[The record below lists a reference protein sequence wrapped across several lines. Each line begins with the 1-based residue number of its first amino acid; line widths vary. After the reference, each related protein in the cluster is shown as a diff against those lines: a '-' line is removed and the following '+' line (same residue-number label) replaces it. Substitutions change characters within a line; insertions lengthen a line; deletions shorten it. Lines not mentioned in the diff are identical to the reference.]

1 MVRTAVRTSGA
12 CLLAV
17 SLALTLLVVGA
28 PKADAAVRPNAESLM
43 VRKIND
49 TRAAR
54 GLPRLTANLQM
65 KRIARQWTNNMAR
78 VNYVYHRPNLASVVD
93 GNYDRLAENVG
104 YTRLAGV
111 SDAELVDRLH
121 KAFMASDGHRAQI
134 LGRFNMVGVG
144 ILRQS
149 DGRMWVTV
157 NFLKGPL
164 GGFPLYADADD
175 SAHEREIA
183 TLFVRGAVRGCD
195 SDSFC
200 PRVNGSRQ
208 YVATVLDRAL
218 RTRDASRWLDGRCG
232 SSSACRHGDITKVQ
246 LAEMLARVLNLD
258 PAYGTRFTDVAAGDR
273 AEVYAV
279 LRHDLMGGC
288 STSRFCPGRAVS
300 RAGAAAIVYR
310 AVR

>member
-28 PKADAAVRPNAESLM
+28 PKADAAVRPTAEAMM
-43 VRKIND
+43 VKRIND

-54 GLPRLTANLQM
+54 GLPRLTGNLQM
-65 KRIARQWTNNMAR
+65 KRIARQWTSQMAR
-78 VNYVYHRPNLASVVD
+78 VNYVYHRPNLATVVD
-93 GNYDRLAENVG
+93 GDYDRLAENVG

-111 SDAELVDRLH
+111 SDAVLVDRLH

-149 DGRMWVTV
+149 NGRMWVTV

-175 SAHEREIA
+175 SSQEREINS
-183 TLFVRGAVRGCD
+183 LFVRGVVRGCD
-195 SDSFC
+195 ADSFC
-200 PRVNGSRQ
+200 PRANGSRRH
-208 YVATVLDRAL
+208 VASLLDRAL
-218 RTRDASRWLDGRCG
+218 RTREASRWLESRCG
-232 SSSACRHGDITKVQ
+232 SSSSCRHGAITKVQ
-246 LAEMLARVLNLD
+246 MAEMLARVLDLD

-273 AEVYAV
+273 GDVYAV
-279 LRHDLMGGC
+279 VRNGLMGGC
-288 STSRFCPGRAVS
+288 SSTRFCSGRAVS

-310 AVR
+310 AVH